1 MFKKRRSEIVEK
13 YNDDCIYIPTMEECG
28 AYLKTQ
34 LEKDDIVLIM
44 GSGTV
49 DILDKFILN

>member
-1 MFKKRRSEIVEK
+1 MIVDKIIEK

-34 LEKDDIVLIM
+34 LQPDDLVLIM